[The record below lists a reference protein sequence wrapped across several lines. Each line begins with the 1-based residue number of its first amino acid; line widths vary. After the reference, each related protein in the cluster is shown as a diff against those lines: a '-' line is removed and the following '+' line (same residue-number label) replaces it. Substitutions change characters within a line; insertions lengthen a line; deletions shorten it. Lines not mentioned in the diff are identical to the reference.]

1 MSGFGSSFTN
11 GFGKAGGGS
20 FGGGS
25 RGGSTGF
32 SSRGSGARTGSF
44 GGGRGGSGGGRG
56 GGRGGG
62 SFGGGAG
69 GSFGGDK
76 RKQPG
81 ENLRKPSW
89 DQFALVPF
97 DKSFYSP
104 HPDILSANPRDVE
117 RYRHEK
123 EITVMRGQ
131 NVPNPITSFELAGL
145 PDYVQKEITKQNFSE
160 PTPIQAQGWPIAL
173 SGYNMVGIAQTG
185 SGKTV
190 SNERMFVGKW
200 ENLQN

>member
-11 GFGKAGGGS
+11 GFAKPSGGTSYGSRGGGAGFSGRGSGARAGGS
-20 FGGGS
+20 FGGG
-25 RGGSTGF
+25 RP
-32 SSRGSGARTGSF
+32 
-44 GGGRGGSGGGRG
+44 G

-62 SFGGGAG
+62 SRGGGSFGAGG

-76 RKQPG
+76 RKTPG
-81 ENLRKPSW
+81 DSLRKPSW
-89 DQFALVPF
+89 DMNSLVPF
-97 DKSFYSP
+97 EKSFYDP
-104 HPDILSANPRDVE
+104 HPDIGGANPRDVE

-123 EITVMRGQ
+123 EISVIRGV
-131 NVPNPITSFELAGL
+131 NIPNPITSFAVAGL
-145 PDYVQKEITKQNFSE
+145 PDYVSKEIHNQKFSE

-190 SNERMFVGKW
+190 GNIE
-200 ENLQN
+200 

>member
-1 MSGFGSSFTN
+1 MSGFGSGFTN
-11 GFGKAGGGS
+11 GFAKANGGTGYGSRGGGAGFSNRGSGARAGGS
-20 FGGGS
+20 FGGG
-25 RGGSTGF
+25 RP
-32 SSRGSGARTGSF
+32 
-44 GGGRGGSGGGRG
+44 GGGRGGGG

-62 SFGGGAG
+62 SFGAGG

-81 ENLRKPSW
+81 DSLRKPSW
-89 DQFALVPF
+89 DQFSLVPF
-97 DKSFYSP
+97 EKSFYDP
-104 HPDILSANPRDVE
+104 HPDIGNANPRDVE

-123 EITVMRGQ
+123 EIAIMRGV
-131 NVPNPITSFELAGL
+131 NVPNPITSFAVAGL
-145 PDYVQKEITKQNFSE
+145 PDYVNKEINKQNFSE

-190 SNERMFVGKW
+190 GKIK
-200 ENLQN
+200 